1 MILIL
6 LPAILPIVVYLDN
19 LCQNAY
25 TLICGWARRDKLS
38 RRASMSEGGG
48 GGCKASACGTLGGEG
63 F

>member
-25 TLICGWARRDKLS
+25 TLICGWARRDKL
-38 RRASMSEGGG
+38 
-48 GGCKASACGTLGGEG
+48 
-63 F
+63 